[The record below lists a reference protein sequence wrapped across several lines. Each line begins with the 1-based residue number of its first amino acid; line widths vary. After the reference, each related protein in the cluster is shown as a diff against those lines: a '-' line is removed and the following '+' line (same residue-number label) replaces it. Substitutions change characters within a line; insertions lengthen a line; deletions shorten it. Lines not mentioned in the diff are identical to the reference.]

1 MLLAVRPPQLAALL
15 ENSVPPQML
24 PMSTPAQLA
33 FTKEAPK
40 TLAKL
45 VLLALPVPLLQ
56 QPLAMQD
63 RIPYNIKQLVRYA
76 RLAFPAPL
84 QQHYLLHVHLDHT
97 HPLQA
102 QQVALNAQQEITARA
117 QLWDQPPVLRAT
129 PQQQEPLHAQLAL
142 RATSV
147 LEESQLWLA
156 MLAFT
161 LYQKRQFASKI
172 AFQEQ
177 TVTLPT
183 RPTWVSYAEVGIIPI
198 RLVRVLVPK
207 PRSENTLRNLLAHQ

>member
-1 MLLAVRPPQLAALL
+1 MLLAVRPPQLVALL

-24 PMSTPAQLA
+24 QMSTPAQLA

-56 QPLAMQD
+56 QPLATQD
-63 RIPYNIKQLVRYA
+63 HIRYNTKQLAQFA

-84 QQHYLLHVHLDHT
+84 QQRYLLHVQLDHT

-102 QQVALNAQQEITARA
+102 QQVALNAQPEISARA
-117 QLWDQPPVLRAT
+117 QLRDQALVLRAT

-142 RATSV
+142 RATSA
-147 LEESQLWLA
+147 LEESQPWLA
-156 MLAFT
+156 LLAFT

-172 AFQEQ
+172 AFQER
-177 TVTLPT
+177 TATLPT
-183 RPTWVSYAEVGIIPI
+183 RLTRVSYAEVGTIQIL
-198 RLVRVLVPK
+198 LVRVLVPK
-207 PRSENTLRNLLAHQ
+207 LRSENTHINLLEHQ